1 LGVIAIVPQGR
12 IQELEYMKQELFL
25 ARSAPTDEAEAMPE
39 TFTIGDLAREFDVTL
54 RALRFYE
61 ARGLLK
67 PQRAGLTRLYS
78 ADDKARL
85 ALILKGKS
93 LGFTLQEIREMVA
106 GRGKSG
112 AVAGSLNLSLPQV
125 EEQLAALRQQKT
137 EIEAA
142 IVELEHDLVRLK
154 GDAGR

>member
-1 LGVIAIVPQGR
+1 MTKHNQT
-12 IQELEYMKQELFL
+12 
-25 ARSAPTDEAEAMPE
+25 SASRKATSLSAD

-61 ARGLLK
+61 SRGLLK
-67 PQRAGLTRLYS
+67 PQRIGLTRLYS

-93 LGFTLQEIREMVA
+93 LGFTLQEIRDMISGKGKA
-106 GRGKSG
+106 GATEER
-112 AVAGSLNLSLPQV
+112 LNLSLPQV

-142 IVELEHDLVRLK
+142 IAELERDRNRLK
-154 GDAGR
+154 AEAGR